1 MLKNYWDFISERI
14 AFIDESKVISEDD
27 ILTHFEPLTDNRY
40 DIEIYQ
46 FLKSDLLDY
55 FRTGEI
61 SEHELSSER
70 EYHNCYSV
78 MIKPVKINPLKEDI
92 TLDLKSSIQ
101 LVESLG
107 LHLLDKD
114 NSLPY
119 VYDQDDVE
127 YHHNIVDIKNVI
139 LDEGYII
146 EWLRLDKYVSGR
158 YDLVGEEHSNRG
170 YTLLDGLDILFVD
183 LNKHKFTIKE
193 IAKKLEWRDYE
204 VDGENIYFDI
214 DMENLRDRVIN
225 KNDNYYDMLVDG
237 IDWDHYYDNSYQN
250 NPTTESLF
258 QYHLDNSNA
267 RMLVTKIIK
276 NFGGIDVI
284 RQEIDD
290 VEILHALETDVKTDE
305 SLVDFFLVGDNYSEL
320 DEIGEELLDEVKNL
334 IGDAYTGDLASE
346 TLEAVISSF
355 DSKLTDE
362 GIKFHSKR
370 EDEDGNWTY
379 RFYYSN
385 DWLDDISFD
394 YGETRGLSLEGIFIE
409 FVDTFGSFYLSPN
422 IPDYGDPDSH
432 SYNADIKQHLSN

>member
-1 MLKNYWDFISERI
+1 
-14 AFIDESKVISEDD
+14 
-27 ILTHFEPLTDNRY
+27 
-40 DIEIYQ
+40 
-46 FLKSDLLDY
+46 
-55 FRTGEI
+55 
-61 SEHELSSER
+61 
-70 EYHNCYSV
+70 
-78 MIKPVKINPLKEDI
+78 
-92 TLDLKSSIQ
+92 
-101 LVESLG
+101 
-107 LHLLDKD
+107 
-114 NSLPY
+114 
-119 VYDQDDVE
+119 VE